1 VKMVSCTLIIK
12 LLSVVVPAKCLKDG
26 VDVEPVR
33 LPWSCQSSSAGQSQA
48 GGVARGPRLTN
59 PGQVVGKQHL
69 SPTPRP
75 PLAMPMDEMTNEN
88 QYRMNTIILFYR
100 QHALHAMQ
108 APIF

>member
-1 VKMVSCTLIIK
+1 MVGVALE
-12 LLSVVVPAKCLKDG
+12 LSVIIGWPITG
-26 VDVEPVR
+26 
-33 LPWSCQSSSAGQSQA
+33 

-108 APIF
+108 APIY